1 MLARVFCLMFAVLLC
16 DASMT
21 SAQPLGQ
28 PDRGQPGD
36 EMIQAYLKQETDKIA
51 AKWADDVKSLEQWQG
66 RRPQYVEEYYYMLGL
81 SPRPEKTPLKATI
94 TGKVEGDGY
103 VVENLH
109 YQSVPRLYVTGNLYR
124 PAKMKEGEKLPA
136 VFYVCGHSGRGR
148 NGNKV
153 AFQSH
158 GIWFARH
165 GYVCLIVDTLQLGE
179 IAATH
184 HGTYNLNRWWWHSRG
199 YTPAG
204 VECWNGVRG
213 IDYLISRDDV
223 DPERIAVTGISGGGA
238 ATFWIAAADERVAAA
253 VPVSGM
259 ADLEAYVP
267 NRVIN
272 GHCDCMFMYNTFQWP
287 WTRIAALV
295 APRPLLFVN
304 SDNDAIFPMDANDRI
319 QNRLERL
326 YSLYG
331 AGDQVDAVVSV
342 GGHAYRKDIREAE
355 YRFINSHLKGDARAI
370 TDSEQDVVSEGGN
383 PGTPPIPPEKLRV
396 FPTDDD
402 LPKDQLNTTIDEHFV
417 PMAKPDLPE
426 KGTFEE
432 WKTELREELRR
443 VSFWYFPKELPAAK
457 EISRERRNYELL
469 ETEPGVFTSMFLGKE
484 ADLGKETDLGG
495 RDVLL
500 AVLNNDDLDDAM
512 PGWIGRTDSKRQFV
526 SYLESRGI
534 GETRW
539 TRKNGP
545 NYVERSHVLLG
556 RTVDSGRVWDVIAAA
571 KRWTERRGAPK
582 TFVAGK
588 GSMGILA
595 AYAAA
600 LDDSVAGVTLVDPP
614 TSHMDNAAPQFLNAL
629 RVCDIPDA
637 LGLIAPRP
645 LTIITDK
652 PEAFE
657 RTKAI
662 YEAAGAGEKLKI
674 TRAEK

>member
-1 MLARVFCLMFAVLLC
+1 
-16 DASMT
+16 
-21 SAQPLGQ
+21 
-28 PDRGQPGD
+28 
-36 EMIQAYLKQETDKIA
+36 
-51 AKWADDVKSLEQWQG
+51 
-66 RRPQYVEEYYYMLGL
+66 
-81 SPRPEKTPLKATI
+81 
-94 TGKVEGDGY
+94 
-103 VVENLH
+103 
-109 YQSVPRLYVTGNLYR
+109 
-124 PAKMKEGEKLPA
+124 
-136 VFYVCGHSGRGR
+136 
-148 NGNKV
+148 
-153 AFQSH
+153 
-158 GIWFARH
+158 
-165 GYVCLIVDTLQLGE
+165 
-179 IAATH
+179 
-184 HGTYNLNRWWWHSRG
+184 
-199 YTPAG
+199 
-204 VECWNGVRG
+204 
-213 IDYLISRDDV
+213 
-223 DPERIAVTGISGGGA
+223 
-238 ATFWIAAADERVAAA
+238 
-253 VPVSGM
+253 
-259 ADLEAYVP
+259 
-267 NRVIN
+267 
-272 GHCDCMFMYNTFQWP
+272 
-287 WTRIAALV
+287 
-295 APRPLLFVN
+295 
-304 SDNDAIFPMDANDRI
+304 
-319 QNRLERL
+319 
-326 YSLYG
+326 
-331 AGDQVDAVVSV
+331 VSV

-370 TDSEQDVVSEGGN
+370 TDSEQDVVSEAGN